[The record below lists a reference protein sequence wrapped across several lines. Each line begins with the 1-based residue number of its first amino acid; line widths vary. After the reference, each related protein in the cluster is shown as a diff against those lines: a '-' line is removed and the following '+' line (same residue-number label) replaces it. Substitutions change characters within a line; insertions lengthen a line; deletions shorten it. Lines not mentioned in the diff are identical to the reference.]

1 MTTTQL
7 NATQSP
13 TTNES
18 RLANLPVPIFAIVMG
33 MAGTAVVYLRAGHI
47 LWQSE
52 LPGILLTAVTTGL
65 FAVLLVA
72 YALKAIRYPEKV
84 REEFDSPIKLH
95 FFPTISIS
103 LILLSVAFLQ
113 LQGTVALWL
122 WVIGS
127 VAHLYLTLKTLS
139 IWIQKEHF
147 ALHHIEP
154 SWFIPIVGNLLI
166 PIAGVELA
174 PPDISWF
181 FFSIG
186 LVFWVMLFTIFL
198 YRIIFHHPLPTKR
211 LPTFFILIAPPA
223 VAFISYTRMIG
234 GIDSFARVMYF
245 FSLFLFFLLVYQW
258 RMFRSAQFSISWWA
272 YSFPVAAVTVATVLM
287 STYSDAPW
295 MGLLAWGFIGI
306 LTVLLA
312 VLLVLT
318 IRAAL
323 RHDICKPEG

>member
-84 REEFDSPIKLH
+84 REESDSPIKLH

-234 GIDSFARVMYF
+234 GIDSFARVMY
-245 FSLFLFFLLVYQW
+245 
-258 RMFRSAQFSISWWA
+258 
-272 YSFPVAAVTVATVLM
+272 
-287 STYSDAPW
+287 
-295 MGLLAWGFIGI
+295 
-306 LTVLLA
+306 
-312 VLLVLT
+312 
-318 IRAAL
+318 
-323 RHDICKPEG
+323 